1 MDEKSAELKK
11 NEEWN
16 DQLLSDL
23 KSLEDESK
31 QGIFLH
37 ID

>member
-23 KSLEDESK
+23 KSLEDES
-31 QGIFLH
+31 Q
-37 ID
+37 